1 VEISFRTEQLRELC
15 TSAEA
20 AEEFFPQS
28 VAQSLR
34 SVVADL
40 RASRFLD
47 EFSMLQGVDAQPTI
61 AIVLANGF
69 LLKLVCGHRVA
80 PTTDGRFDP
89 KKVYRVRV
97 QDIAGEADD

>member
-1 VEISFRTEQLRELC
+1 MEISFRTERLREIC
-15 TSAEA
+15 TSVEV
-20 AEEFFPQS
+20 AEEFYPQS

-47 EFSMLQGVDAQPTI
+47 EFSMLQGVESQPTF
-61 AIVLANGF
+61 AVVLADGF